1 MALIIGTVLAL
12 FFLDG
17 WLRIA
22 VIGGAVLIEVFEI
35 FIWLRWR
42 GVRSTTGAESLVGM
56 SAEVVSECKPR
67 GQVQV
72 KGQIWTAECAAGAA
86 VGDRVT
92 VEAVNGLTLSVT
104 PG

>member
-35 FIWLRWR
+35 FVWLRWR
-42 GVRSTTGAESLVGM
+42 NVRSTTGAESLVGLT
-56 SAEVVSECKPR
+56 AEVISDCNPR
-67 GQVQV
+67 GQVRV
-72 KGQIWTAECAAGAA
+72 KGQIWSAECAAGA
-86 VGDRVT
+86 VIGDHVT